1 MATAKCAT
9 TGKATADC
17 KADAKALVPL
27 EAKSKVDATAV
38 TTAEAA
44 VKAHS
49 GSSVGI
55 IIGCVAGALVVVGG
69 VAYWKHKKNAEKS
82 TDSSGDAAFSA
93 DDCYKS
99 FVDEERV

>member
-1 MATAKCAT
+1 MKTAKCSS
-9 TGKATADC
+9 TGKTTADC
-17 KADAKALVPL
+17 VADTKALVPL

-55 IIGCVAGALVVVGG
+55 IIGCVAGALVIVGG
-69 VAYWKHKKNAEKS
+69 VAYWKHKQNAEKS
-82 TDSSGDAAFSA
+82 VDSMEPTFSG

-99 FVDEERV
+99 FIDEERV

>member
-1 MATAKCAT
+1 MTTAKCAT

-17 KADAKALVPL
+17 VADKKALVPL
-27 EAKSKVDATAV
+27 EAESKTDAAAV
-38 TTAEAA
+38 VTAEAA

-82 TDSSGDAAFSA
+82 ADTMEGSFSA